1 MFSGSDRNILKSR
14 IVLIQL
20 IFIVLKQ
27 NRHIFTDRFLQTI
40 LLPGRNFRWVYYIV
54 FVNAEGSKL
63 YMISYYDYDFAP
75 WTLEII
81 DL

>member
-1 MFSGSDRNILKSR
+1 MVSTQWDMIPK
-14 IVLIQL
+14 
-20 IFIVLKQ
+20 
-27 NRHIFTDRFLQTI
+27 
-40 LLPGRNFRWVYYIV
+40 YV